1 MQGILLPSVGS
12 ARHEDGGDAL
22 LDNPGKGALITTT
35 NIFHKYL
42 HWEFLLVLNQSR
54 VYSYLLLDLPDMKMV
69 ATHF

>member
-1 MQGILLPSVGS
+1 MSIVHVQGT
-12 ARHEDGGDAL
+12 
-22 LDNPGKGALITTT
+22 LITTT

-69 ATHF
+69 ATHS